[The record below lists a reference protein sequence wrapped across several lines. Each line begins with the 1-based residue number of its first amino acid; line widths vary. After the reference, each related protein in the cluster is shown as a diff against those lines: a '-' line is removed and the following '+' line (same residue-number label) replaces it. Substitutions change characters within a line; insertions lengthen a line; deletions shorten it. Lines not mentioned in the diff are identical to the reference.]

1 MITVDARF
9 AGGHIV
15 VAPLPG
21 DDVRPDLVE
30 VSLPGLTVALFR
42 HEARALAHALLD
54 GGEITDAGFDR
65 RTAEEVAV
73 TLHPDR
79 DAPAES
85 IGILSTE
92 GVVEQTFDREG
103 ALALAARLI
112 ELSRD
117 LPEPPRVLRRRGDVA
132 QQFDR
137 ASELY

>member
-9 AGGHIV
+9 AGGPIV
-15 VAPLPG
+15 IAPLPSDG
-21 DDVRPDLVE
+21 IRPDLVE

-85 IGILSTE
+85 IAILSTE
-92 GVVEQTFDREG
+92 GAVDQTFDRDG

-112 ELSRD
+112 ELSKN
-117 LPEPPRVLRRRGDVA
+117 LPEPPRVLRRRTAVDDEFQVRG
-132 QQFDR
+132 
-137 ASELY
+137 L